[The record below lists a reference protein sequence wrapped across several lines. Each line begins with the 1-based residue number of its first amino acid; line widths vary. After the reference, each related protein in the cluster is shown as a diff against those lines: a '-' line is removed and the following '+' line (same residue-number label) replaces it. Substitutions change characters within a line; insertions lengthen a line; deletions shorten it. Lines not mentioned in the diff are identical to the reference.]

1 MKLELINFR
10 SFSKASFRFDSKY
23 TLISG
28 PSGSGK
34 TSIFM
39 AIHFAISGNGKRVV
53 KNGTTKCSVVLEI
66 KNIKITR
73 TKGPCRLVVN
83 VNNVTYEDAEAQA
96 MINKLLSHSELGY
109 VSQRMYKSFVYM
121 TSADKLALIEKMAFS
136 GTNICDLQNR
146 CKSLV
151 LTRRNILA
159 DAKKER
165 DTIERVLT
173 NIGCDEE
180 INQNYDEIEQTL
192 VRTRTEAS
200 LLLSRLES
208 AKRNWSQKQFLLC
221 QLEEINREINQPI
234 GEYDLQELITQR
246 NQFNRYTN
254 LKRQLD
260 EKTQHSGMTEKELD
274 VCIQDMNR
282 LKTIQLKLSNLTKLR
297 NELLIKEEF
306 KKTHAVH
313 IGECPEC
320 NTALSSWNNKLFT
333 TTNEMKNITIDESKV
348 CEQQLNKL
356 EADISILEELKK
368 DKEEILKLYDDD
380 VDADNQLKNLLHLKK
395 NDKIW
400 EDCIKEKCENPSDKL
415 ITKARDAENSKFNRK
430 KNQDKIER
438 INNTLF
444 QLEQKLEN
452 VEVLSKNLD
461 TLYTTIKSLEENKK
475 SIEMK
480 KQWDIVRTLRE
491 VERDMELKLPSAVR
505 LTALIKTAEH
515 MALEEI
521 LENINIRVGIYLQ
534 RILPSVTATLVFEE
548 KNISEKVD
556 VKIYINDMLTD
567 VNSLSGGEF
576 ARLAIVF
583 AIAMAEMNNV
593 DTLFLDESFA
603 SLDSD
608 STETV
613 LNAIKDNYFGN
624 VIVIA
629 HQTTKGVF
637 DEVLEL

>member
-1 MKLELINFR
+1 MKLDLINFR
-10 SFSKASFRFDSKY
+10 SFSRASFRFDSKY

-39 AIHFAISGNGKRVV
+39 AMHFAISGEGKKVV
-53 KNGTTKCSVVLEI
+53 KNGTTKCSVVLEME
-66 KNIKITR
+66 NIKITR
-73 TKGPCRLVVN
+73 TKGPCRLIVDA
-83 VNNVTYEDAEAQA
+83 NNVTYEDAEAQA
-96 MINKLLSHSELGY
+96 MINGLLPHWELGY

-121 TSADKLALIEKMAFS
+121 TPADKLVLIEKMAFS

-146 CKSLV
+146 CKSMV

-165 DTIERVLT
+165 DTIEKILT
-173 NIGCDEE
+173 NIGCAE
-180 INQNYDEIEQTL
+180 EIEQDSNEIEQAL

-200 LLLSRLES
+200 LVLSQLDS
-208 AKRNWSQKQFLLC
+208 AKRNKKKKQFLLC
-221 QLEEINREINQPI
+221 QLEEINREMNQPI
-234 GEYDLQELITQR
+234 GEYDLQELITKR
-246 NQFNRYTN
+246 DQFNRYTK
-254 LKRQLD
+254 LKQQLD
-260 EKTQHSGMTEKELD
+260 EKTQHSGMTEKEID

-282 LKTIQLKLSNLTKLR
+282 LKTIQLKLLNLAKLR
-297 NELLIKEEF
+297 NELLIREEF

-320 NTALSSWNNKLFT
+320 NTDLSSWNGKLFIS
-333 TTNEMKNITIDESKV
+333 TNEMKNITIDESEV

-356 EADISILEELKK
+356 KADISILEELEK
-368 DKEEILKLYDDD
+368 DREEILNLYDDD
-380 VDADNQLKNLLHLKK
+380 VDADHQLKNLLHLKQ

-400 EDCIKEKCENPSDKL
+400 EACIKEKCENPSNEL
-415 ITKARDAENSKFNRK
+415 ITKARDAENLKFNRK
-430 KNQDKIER
+430 KNQDKIEQ
-438 INNTLF
+438 INTTIC
-444 QLEQKLEN
+444 QLDQKLEN
-452 VEVLSKNLD
+452 VELLSTKLDRLYSTIKNL
-461 TLYTTIKSLEENKK
+461 EEIRK
-475 SIEMK
+475 SIEIK

-505 LTALIKTAEH
+505 LASLIKTAEH

-534 RILPSVTATLVFEE
+534 RILPSVTANIVFEA
-548 KNISEKVD
+548 KNVSEKVD
-556 VKIYINDMLTD
+556 IKIYINDMPTD

-613 LNAIKDNYFGN
+613 LDAIKDNYFGK

-637 DEVLEL
+637 DEVVEL